1 MSFYNYLVDY
11 TLVDNGTITEPVTLA
26 EAKNYCRIS
35 TNADDSLV
43 TMLITEAREAIE
55 RATGLCLTSK
65 LVGVW
70 FNNPSGNFSMPFGP
84 MDKTTFKLY
93 DIQTGNEILAANYS
107 LNGDQFPTLTYP
119 IWNGLRAT
127 YTSGMVTI
135 PKDLK
140 TAILDQID
148 FDYEN
153 RGADI
158 EKYDQTGVCQKAWR
172 ACQRYTR
179 VSPIL

>member
-11 TLVDNGTITEPVTLA
+11 TLVDDGTITEPVTLA
-26 EAKNYCRIS
+26 EAKNYCRVS
-35 TNADDSLV
+35 TDADNDLI

-55 RATGLCLTSK
+55 RATGLCLTNK
-65 LVGVW
+65 LVAIW
-70 FNNPSGNFSMPFGP
+70 FNNPSGNINMPFGP
-84 MDKTTFKLY
+84 MKAGSFKLY
-93 DIQTGNEILAANYS
+93 DTTTGNEILPANYS
-107 LNGDQFPTLTYP
+107 LVGDQFPSLTFP
-119 IWNGLRAT
+119 IWNQLKAT
-127 YTSGMVTI
+127 YRSGMDSV